1 MNNINREESEQ
12 TFENRLSEKI
22 IQDDENGKQF
32 SISGVK
38 KPIYKNLGLL
48 IGGAAAVALLIGTA
62 SIFNFQNQFLNP

>member
-1 MNNINREESEQ
+1 MSNREESDQ
-12 TFENRLSEKI
+12 TFENRFSENI

-48 IGGAAAVALLIGTA
+48 IGGAAAIALLIGTV
-62 SIFNFQNQFLNP
+62 SVFDIQNQFLNS

>member
-1 MNNINREESEQ
+1 MSNREESDQ
-12 TFENRLSEKI
+12 TFENRFSENI

-48 IGGAAAVALLIGTA
+48 IGGAAAIALLIGAA
-62 SIFNFQNQFLNP
+62 SVFDIQNQFLNS

>member
-1 MNNINREESEQ
+1 MSNREESDQ
-12 TFENRLSEKI
+12 TFENRFSENI

-48 IGGAAAVALLIGTA
+48 IGGAAAIAILIGTA
-62 SIFNFQNQFLNP
+62 SVFDIQNQFLNS

>member
-1 MNNINREESEQ
+1 MSNREESDQ
-12 TFENRLSEKI
+12 TFENRFSENI

-48 IGGAAAVALLIGTA
+48 IGGAVAIALFIGTA
-62 SIFNFQNQFLNP
+62 SVFDIQNQFLNS

>member
-38 KPIYKNLGLL
+38 
-48 IGGAAAVALLIGTA
+48 
-62 SIFNFQNQFLNP
+62 

>member
-1 MNNINREESEQ
+1 MSNREESDQ
-12 TFENRLSEKI
+12 TFENRFSENI

-48 IGGAAAVALLIGTA
+48 IGGAAAIALLIGTA
-62 SIFNFQNQFLNP
+62 SVFDIQNQFLNS